1 MQLVLSSVGF
11 GRLLIILLLSLLSP
25 PRTPALKS
33 DGATLDKEES
43 NIVFWEH
50 VSKLDNTVLANL
62 NVIREKMKLK

>member
-33 DGATLDKEES
+33 DGATLDPEES
-43 NIVFWEH
+43 NIVFWRH
-50 VSKLDNTVLANL
+50 VSKLDNKALA
-62 NVIREKMKLK
+62 NVIREKLKLK

>member
-50 VSKLDNTVLANL
+50 VSKLDNTALA
-62 NVIREKMKLK
+62 NVIRGKLKLK